1 MNTKV
6 LALLAASSIFGT
18 EIACAVPNPTYNH
31 LDSGFLIAQ
40 SSIDYTVPGY
50 IPAMAQPST
59 QTCWAT
65 AAAILLSWRNQAS
78 YGPQQ
83 AAAMAGQQYL
93 RRFQSNQGLPGEEK
107 SKFLSSVGLRSQ
119 PLRGYTVQG
128 FTALLQSRGALWTTT
143 SELAGIHARIVTGI
157 YGNGTP
163 NGTSLRGID
172 PATGRQFTERFSDF
186 MRKYDR
192 AQAETGFAVQIV
204 HF

>member
-40 SSIDYTVPGY
+40 SGIDYTVSGY
-50 IPAMAQPST
+50 IPVMAQPST
-59 QTCWAT
+59 MTCWAT
-65 AAAILLSWRNQAS
+65 AAAVLLSWQNQAS
-78 YGPQQ
+78 YSPEQ
-83 AAAMAGQQYL
+83 AAAMAGSNYSQKF
-93 RRFQSNQGLPGEEK
+93 RSNQGLNSNEA
-107 SKFLSSVGLRSQ
+107 SRFLSAVGLRKQ
-119 PLRGYTVQG
+119 PLQGYTIRK
-128 FTALLQSRGALWTTT
+128 FTALLQSKGPLLTTT
-143 SELAGIHARIVTGI
+143 RELAGLHARIVIGI
-157 YGNGTP
+157 YGDGTP
-163 NGTSLRGID
+163 NGTNLKVID
-172 PATGRQFTERFSDF
+172 PAGGRQYTERFSDF